1 MQPDPAEPLPVD
13 ALDVRYSRLR
23 LPQPRLE
30 KAMADSMRRFGQIS
44 PLVGTRR
51 GEVVAV
57 VDGFKRVQAA
67 KANGVETLLVRVL
80 ALQERAAVAAVYGM
94 NRGGRGLADLE
105 EAFVVRE
112 LVRVH
117 GMTQPEAGEL
127 LGRDKSWVC
136 RRLMLAERLA
146 PEVQDDVRVG
156 LVPISVA
163 RELVRLPR
171 GNQGEVAAAVHR
183 HALTAR
189 DAALL
194 VTLLEGTVERAQQ
207 QALLAEP
214 RSYLDAHRGGTAA
227 PPHDPRLGVRA
238 NRLRRQA
245 AQTTE
250 ALARLQRLVQ
260 EVAVAELQV
269 VERQVLGPA
278 VRQVARVAGQAM
290 ASALGMADAMEKA
303 DAK

>member
-1 MQPDPAEPLPVD
+1 MRDTLTESISRD
-13 ALDVRYSRLR
+13 ALDGRYGRLR

-30 KAMADSMRRFGQIS
+30 RAMADSMRRYGQLS
-44 PLVGTRR
+44 PVVGTRR
-51 GEVVAV
+51 GDVVAV

-67 KANGVETLLVRVL
+67 RVCGVEVLRVRVMEL
-80 ALQERAAVAAVYGM
+80 KERAAVAAIYGL
-94 NRGGRGLADLE
+94 NRGSRGLADLE

-112 LVRVH
+112 LVREL

-136 RRLMLAERLA
+136 RRLMLAERLEA
-146 PEVQDDVRVG
+146 QVQDDVRVG

-171 GNQGEVAAAVHR
+171 GNQAEVAAAVHR
-183 HALTAR
+183 NALTSR

-194 VTLLEGTVERAQQ
+194 VTLFEGTVERAQQ
-207 QALLAEP
+207 QALLADP
-214 RSYLDAHRGGTAA
+214 RGHLEAHRGTEQVT
-227 PPHDPRLGVRA
+227 PHDPRLGLRA

-250 ALARLQRLVQ
+250 ALARLQRMLG
-260 EVAVAELQV
+260 ELPVAELAV

-278 VRQVARVAGQAM
+278 VRQVARTAGQAM
-290 ASALGMADAMEKA
+290 TAALGVATAMEHA